1 MAKTPLT
8 TMTDLLFKVKKY
20 MNGED
25 KLMAKGM
32 DGKQKIDDLDEP
44 LHKKREKKDHSP
56 NQNSEKGSSNL

>member
-1 MAKTPLT
+1 
-8 TMTDLLFKVKKY
+8 